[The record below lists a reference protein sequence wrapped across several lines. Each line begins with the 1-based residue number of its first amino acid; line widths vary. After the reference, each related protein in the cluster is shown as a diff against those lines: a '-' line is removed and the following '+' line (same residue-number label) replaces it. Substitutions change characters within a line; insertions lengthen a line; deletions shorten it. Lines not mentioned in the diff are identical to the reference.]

1 MTSRQNPIPAI
12 PHLSGCRTWMAVA
25 WAMVLQATTGWATH
39 NRAGE
44 ITYTHVQGLTYEVVI
59 TTYTKSDALADRPF
73 LFLRWGD
80 ETGNDLDS
88 LARELPVGQLGGNV
102 QMNTYR
108 GTHTYGGPGMY
119 ELSVEDPNR
128 NEGVLNMVGSVDTPF
143 AIRSLLIIDPQA
155 GHNNSVQL
163 LNPATENACLNQ
175 PWIHNPAAHDP
186 DGDVLTYSLVPCRGF
201 NGDPI
206 PTYVFPDEV
215 SPGEDEFTIDQ
226 ETGDLTWTTPQLVG
240 EYNVAIRI
248 EEWRPVNGTL
258 RKVGEVVRDIQ
269 IDVQLCANQ
278 PPEVVPMADTCVLA
292 GTNLTFDV
300 LASDPDNH
308 PVTMTAV
315 GGALTEVDH
324 PADFAYWGNGLG
336 TFTWSPTCT
345 EVRAEPHQVVFK
357 AKDLASPIPL
367 SDLETRQIT
376 VVSPPVGEVAVS
388 PEGYTL
394 QITWAPTLCLD
405 ALPTPQVSG
414 GSYEVHR
421 RLALDETDWQPA
433 LCETGIPDGV
443 GYTLVGT
450 ADELAAMGWV
460 DEADLSFGVTYC
472 YRVVTRYADGALS
485 LASEEA
491 CGRIKKDIPV
501 MTRASVT
508 STGPLDSVLVGWSP
522 PTELDTAAF
531 PGPYTYTLH
540 GAPVDGTDGPKVA
553 LWSSETTT
561 DLLDLDTLVTLGGL
575 NTESFAWEFD
585 VTLASAGVSVGLPP
599 AASTPWLAFTP
610 DDNELRLDIFQNA
623 PWALEHYVVE
633 REVPT
638 GGDYMVLDTVAT
650 SFFVDTNLVNG
661 ETYCYRVTTLGRY
674 DDPSTEA
681 PLVNV
686 SQEACGTPYDFTPP
700 CALNLDVQPSCEHE
714 RDTLTWSRPEGCE
727 SDDIV
732 AYRIRWA
739 PFLGDS
745 LEVWKDIEEV
755 ETLTDVFNE
764 DNALGTIAGC
774 FTVTALDSLMPGPD
788 GNLRRNEG
796 PALDTV
802 CVDNCPF
809 YFLPNVFSPN
819 QDGTNDAFQ
828 AFPWKFIDSVDV
840 RIHSRWGELV
850 FQTGD
855 PDVGWDGTHMAT
867 GEAVSD
873 GVYTCTVTAFTRRL
887 EGIVPERFVQELHV
901 VSGTGATTD

>member
-1 MTSRQNPIPAI
+1 MT
-12 PHLSGCRTWMAVA
+12 WV
-25 WAMVLQATTGWATH
+25 MVVHATMGWATH

-80 ETGNDLDS
+80 ETGADLDS
-88 LARELPVGQLGGNV
+88 LARELPVSQLGGNV
-102 QMNTYR
+102 QVNTYR
-108 GTHTYGGPGMY
+108 GTHTYGGPGVY

-155 GHNNSVQL
+155 GQNNSVQL

-206 PTYVFPDEV
+206 PTYVFPDAV
-215 SPGEDEFTIDQ
+215 SPGEDEFAIDP

-248 EEWRPVNGTL
+248 EEWRPINGVL

-278 PPEVVPMADTCVLA
+278 PPELVPMADTCVLA
-292 GTNLTFDV
+292 GTNLAFDV

-308 PVTMTAV
+308 PVTLTAV

-324 PADFAYWGNGLG
+324 PGDFTYWGNGLG
-336 TFTWSPTCT
+336 TFTWSPTCA

-367 SDLETRQIT
+367 SDLETRQII
-376 VVSPPVGEVAVS
+376 VVSPPVAEVGVN

-394 QITWAPTLCLD
+394 QITWTPTPCLD
-405 ALPTPQVSG
+405 ALPMSQVSG
-414 GSYEVHR
+414 GAYEVHR
-421 RLALDETDWQPA
+421 RRSLDETDWEPA
-433 LCETGIPDGV
+433 LCETGIPNGV

-450 ADELAAMGWV
+450 VDELASMGWV
-460 DEADLSFGVTYC
+460 DEVDLSFGVTYC

-485 LASEEA
+485 LASEES
-491 CGRIKKDIPV
+491 CGRIKKDVPV

-508 STGPLDSVLVGWSP
+508 STGPLASVLVGWSP

-531 PGPYTYTLH
+531 PGPYTYTLQ
-540 GAPVDGTDGPKVA
+540 GAAVDGTGGPKEV
-553 LWSSETTT
+553 LWSSEASTV
-561 DLLDLDTLVTLGGL
+561 LHDLDTLVTLDGL
-575 NTESFAWEFD
+575 DTESSAWEFD
-585 VTLASAGVSVGLPP
+585 VTLASAATSVGLPP

-623 PWALEHYVVE
+623 PWAVEHYVVE
-633 REVPT
+633 RKRPA
-638 GGDYMVLDTVAT
+638 GGAYEVLDTVAT
-650 SFFVDTNLVNG
+650 PFYLDTNLVNG
-661 ETYCYRVTTLGRY
+661 QAYCYRVTTLGRY
-674 DDPSTEA
+674 DDPSTES
-681 PLVNV
+681 PLENV
-686 SQEACGTPYDFTPP
+686 SQEACGTPFDYTPP
-700 CALNLDVQPSCEHE
+700 CALDFDVQPSCEHE
-714 RDTLTWSRPEGCE
+714 RDTLSWSRPEGCE
-727 SDDIV
+727 SDDIA

-739 PFLGDS
+739 PFLGES
-745 LEVWKDIEEV
+745 LEIWKDVEDV
-755 ETLTDVFNE
+755 ETLSEVFNE
-764 DNALGTIAGC
+764 GNVLGTIAGC

-796 PALDTV
+796 LALDTV

-809 YFLPNVFSPN
+809 YFLPNIFSPN
-819 QDGTNDAFQ
+819 RDGTNDQFQ

-840 RIHSRWGELV
+840 RILSRWGELV
-850 FQTGD
+850 FHTSD
-855 PDVGWDGTHMAT
+855 PDVGWDGSHMAT

-873 GVYTCTVTAFTRRL
+873 GVYTCAVTAYTRRL
-887 EGIVPERFVQELHV
+887 EGIVPERFVHELHV
-901 VSGTGATTD
+901 VSGTGVTTD